1 VIGTAARRAGA
12 FAARA
17 LPIVILLLAT
27 PPRSA
32 AQVSA
37 WIDGAGT
44 RVAYSGVPGASALSV
59 SPTLQVTR
67 PLAWFAATGAFSQL
81 EEDWSLQ
88 GTASGSL
95 FTRRFSGFQL
105 EGSALASGSTHE
117 DGTSTNALRGR
128 ARLHWTRGAAGVWAG
143 GQLGTAWNSVRRQ
156 STRLGDVGAWA
167 RAAPFTLVVTA
178 MPTWIGDSL
187 RFVDG
192 DAAVRLVRGSLELA
206 AFGGL
211 RHWREPEDVGTD
223 AWGGASAAVW
233 LSQHLAIVGGGG
245 SYLADF
251 GQGFPGGSYVTL
263 GIRVA
268 TRRPAEAEP
277 VSEPLRRLPLTLPRS
292 VVPAFEVRT
301 VAGNRRLLRLRAP
314 HARRVEL
321 MGEFTDWK
329 PVALQRSGG
338 SDWTA
343 TLTVPPGIY
352 RMNVRIDGGAW
363 AVPPGVTALEDDF
376 GVVGI
381 LRIE

>member
-1 VIGTAARRAGA
+1 MISS
-12 FAARA
+12 AARA
-17 LPIVILLLAT
+17 LPIAIVFLAS

-32 AQVSA
+32 AQASA

-81 EEDWSLQ
+81 EADWSLQ
-88 GTASGSL
+88 GTASGAL
-95 FTRRFSGFQL
+95 FSSRFSGFQL
-105 EGSALASGSTHE
+105 EGGGLASGSTHD
-117 DGTSTNALRGR
+117 DGTSTSALRGR

-156 STRLGDVGAWA
+156 STRLGDVGAWV
-167 RAAPFTLVVTA
+167 RAAPFTLVVSA

-192 DAAVRLVRGSLELA
+192 DATVRLVRGSVELA
-206 AFGGL
+206 AFAGL
-211 RHWREPEDVGTD
+211 RHWREPEGLSTD

-233 LSQHLAIVGGGG
+233 LSPHLAIVGGGG
-245 SYLADF
+245 SYLADY

-277 VSEPLRRLPLTLPRS
+277 VSERLRRLPLTLPRS

-301 VAGNRRLLRLRAP
+301 VAGNRRVLRLQAP
-314 HARRVEL
+314 QARRVEL

-329 PVALQRSGG
+329 PVALRRSGG

-343 TLTVPPGIY
+343 TLTVAPGTY